1 MSTIA
6 ARLLPRALAA
16 LVALGFMLATATAAD
31 FTLVVSHGSQA
42 DSTNGKMF
50 ENFKKLVEERSGGRI
65 AVQVLCC
72 SQWATANESEIEGLQ
87 RGELAIANPPA
98 AAFGG
103 FVPAMALL
111 DLPFKLSGIIQS
123 DKVLNEGEAMKQ
135 LATQVIAAGVHPMAY
150 VVLGM
155 QNTTT
160 NGKFGAEIVSPD
172 QVKGM
177 KIRTLTSA
185 NHVAIWEA
193 LGAIPT
199 PMPFGELFSA
209 LEQGVV
215 DGQYNGTSII
225 HDNRFFE
232 VQSTLTTTAFLPL
245 VGVFSISEKVYQSLP
260 EDLRKIVLDAGL
272 ESARQWNALYSDQ
285 EAEQL
290 VNLRANGMTVTELSA
305 EQRAVWADKVKDVA
319 TKIEM
324 SVGDPALVSAFNAD
338 IAAAGT
344 N

>member
-1 MSTIA
+1 MKSFAGRIFAAALATIA
-6 ARLLPRALAA
+6 AVGLTVAA
-16 LVALGFMLATATAAD
+16 KAAD

-42 DSTNGKMF
+42 DSTNGRMF
-50 ENFKKLVEERSGGRI
+50 ENFKKLVEERSGGRV

-72 SQWATANESEIEGLQ
+72 SQWAQANESEIEGLQ

-111 DLPFKLSGIIQS
+111 DIPFVLQGITQS
-123 DKVLNEGEAMKQ
+123 DKVLNEGAAMKM
-135 LATQVIAAGVHPMAY
+135 LATQLVAAGVHPMGY

-160 NGKFGAEIVSPD
+160 NGKFGAEITSPD

-185 NHVAIWEA
+185 NHLAIWQA

-199 PMPFGELFSA
+199 PMPFGELFTA
-209 LEQGVV
+209 MEQGVV
-215 DGQYNGTSII
+215 DAEYNGTSII

-232 VQSTLTTTAFLPL
+232 VQKTLTTTAFLPL

-260 EDLRKIVLDAGL
+260 EDLRKIVTDAGL
-272 ESARQWNALYSDQ
+272 ESVRQWNGLYAAQ
-285 EAEQL
+285 EEEQL
-290 VNLRANGMTVTELSA
+290 ADLRKSGMTVTELTG
-305 EQRAVWADKVKDVA
+305 EQRAVWADRVKDVA
-319 TKIEM
+319 EKIKT
-324 SVGDPALVSAFNAD
+324 SVGDAALVDAFDAD
-338 IAAAGT
+338 IAAAK
-344 N
+344 

>member
-1 MSTIA
+1 MRKFAGRLWTAMLA
-6 ARLLPRALAA
+6 AAAVMGLTVALAQ
-16 LVALGFMLATATAAD
+16 AAD
-31 FTLVVSHGSQA
+31 FNLVVSHGSQA
-42 DSTNGKMF
+42 DSTNGRMF
-50 ENFKKLVEERSGGRI
+50 ENFKKLVEERSAGRV

-72 SQWATANESEIEGLQ
+72 SQWAQANESEIEGLQ

-111 DLPFKLSGIIQS
+111 DLPFVLQS
-123 DKVLNEGEAMKQ
+123 ISEADKVLNEGEAMKMLLPQ
-135 LATQVIAAGVHPMAY
+135 LVAAGVHPMGY

-185 NHVAIWEA
+185 NHLAIWEA

-199 PMPFGELFSA
+199 PMPFAELFTA
-209 LEQGVV
+209 MEQGVV
-215 DGQYNGTSII
+215 DAEYNGTSII

-260 EDLRKIVLDAGL
+260 DDLKKIVVDAGL
-272 ESARQWNALYSDQ
+272 ESVREWNALYSSQ
-285 EAEQL
+285 EEEQL
-290 VNLRANGMTVTELSA
+290 ANLAKQGMTVTRLTA
-305 EQRAVWADKVKDVA
+305 EQRAAWAEKVKDVA
-319 TKIEM
+319 AKIEA
-324 SVGDPALVSAFNAD
+324 SIGDANLVAAFNAD
-338 IAAAGT
+338 VAAARGK
-344 N
+344 